1 MPLLSDPA
9 IKAILHEWNLEK
21 YDPLLADK
29 SFFQWS
35 REVEGLCEK
44 YGIPDAQRA
53 QCALTFMGEGVRAW
67 LEEHFMAR
75 AGSKPTDW
83 ASFKGFMGEFDSEWW
98 LIAIAQPF
106 TTDIPQDVF

>member
-9 IKAILHEWNLEK
+9 IKAILREWKLKEYN
-21 YDPLLADK
+21 PLLTK
-29 SFFQWS
+29 SFIQWS
-35 REVEGLCEK
+35 REVEVLCEK

-53 QCALTFMGEGVRAW
+53 QCALTFMGKGVRAGI
-67 LEEHFMAR
+67 EDHFMAR

-98 LIAIAQPF
+98 LTAIAQPF